1 MKSDE
6 QFSKSEG
13 LIEPLTSMNQDNMCC
28 FDQCQSKPGKTTC
41 FGRPVYM
48 WKNRFDSV
56 LAFLA
61 SLVLLC
67 LLVGLIIPLVFYRL
81 EVAGIHDSVVI
92 SSKDSVS
99 YDIWQSNFYGSGK
112 KPIIHYDIYIFDLQN
127 PAETLNGSQP
137 VVVEKGPYAF
147 HEYYN
152 KFDIYWK
159 DDGNVVHYKS
169 QRFYVFDAARTGPG
183 LHPTDVITIPYAT
196 VIGFNYLLST
206 IPVETQQM
214 LDYVIET
221 QISSKVDEI
230 NAQIDAQEEAINNN
244 PNLTQAQ
251 KQAQIRQLEAAR
263 AVVSQVEAVTIF
275 FLLPSLIV
283 LLGSRGIYR
292 ISWCWT
298 DIVEIA
304 SLWW

>member
-1 MKSDE
+1 MAE
-6 QFSKSEG
+6 QFPKSEG
-13 LIEPLTSMNQDNMCC
+13 LMEPLTTMQQDNMCC

-41 FGRPVYM
+41 LGRPVYL

-61 SLVLLC
+61 SLLL
-67 LLVGLIIPLVFYRL
+67 LSLFVGIIIPIAFYSL
-81 EVAGIHDSVVI
+81 EVAGIRDSVVI
-92 SSKDSVS
+92 SSKDSIS
-99 YDIWQSNFYGSGK
+99 YDIWQSNFYGSGH
-112 KPIIHYDIYIFDLQN
+112 KPEIHYDIYIFDLQN
-127 PAETLNGSQP
+127 PADSLNGSQP
-137 VVVEKGPYAF
+137 IVVEKGPYAF

-159 DDGNVVHYKS
+159 DGGNEVHYKS

-214 LDYVIET
+214 LDYVLET
-221 QISSKVDEI
+221 QIGSKVDQI
-230 NAQIDAQEEAINNN
+230 NAQIDAQEEAITNN

-251 KQAQIRQLEAAR
+251 KQAQIRQLEIAR
-263 AVVSQVEAVTIF
+263 TAVGQIEAVNGF
-275 FLLPSLIV
+275 RLSLLLAFLT
-283 LLGSRGIYR
+283 G
-292 ISWCWT
+292 C
-298 DIVEIA
+298 
-304 SLWW
+304 